1 MSTHTTIHLTP
12 VAAHLDTGESM
23 VLILSAHSFPRHARD
38 LQSRNDH
45 LAGTETRAVLREVES
60 VTLDMPA

>member
-1 MSTHTTIHLTP
+1 
-12 VAAHLDTGESM
+12 M

-38 LQSRNDH
+38 LQSRSDH